1 MTKFQI
7 QRNVVTSYVYEWPVE
22 KAVAEQFAGLAVE
35 GKLPGG
41 GTFKLDLWP
50 AGMKP
55 RVPVKLQLVVTTQET
70 EDAAMLLLPNRPV
83 RAA

>member
-22 KAVAEQFAGLAVE
+22 KAVAEQFAGPAVE

-55 RVPVKLQLVVTTQET
+55 GAPVKLQLVVTTQET
-70 EDAAMLLLPNRPV
+70 EERGDAPSAE
-83 RAA
+83 